1 MNQVVNFSSPVK
13 GQVQIQQLN
22 KFFPKDGEQLQVL
35 EHINLNIQSGE
46 FISIVGSSGCGK
58 STLLRLLVG
67 LDAEFQGTI
76 LIDGEP
82 VKGTSLER
90 GIVFQDHRLF
100 PWLNVEQNVALA
112 LEKSPL
118 SKAEKQELID
128 YHLELVQ
135 LSAFKKAYP
144 SQLSG
149 GMSQRV
155 AIARSLV
162 NRPQI
167 LLLDE
172 PFGALDALTR
182 ANLQQELQR
191 IWQTE
196 KITSILVTHDV
207 EEAVLLGDR
216 VVVMEPHPGRIKRIV
231 SVDLE
236 RPRKREDFRLAAIKN
251 DILRDFQDVEHSLP
265 HELEQF
271 KLAW

>member
-1 MNQVVNFSSPVK
+1 MNQQVK
-13 GQVQIQQLN
+13 AFGQVEIKNLDKSFLGQAEPLH
-22 KFFPKDGEQLQVL
+22 VL
-35 EHINLNIQSGE
+35 DQINLNIQPGE
-46 FISIVGSSGCGK
+46 FVSIVGNSGCGK

-67 LDAEFQGTI
+67 LDAEFTGSI
-76 LIDGEP
+76 LIDGQP
-82 VKGTSLER
+82 INGTSLER

-112 LEKSPL
+112 LEKSQYT
-118 SKAEKQELID
+118 KAEKKQLID

-135 LSAFKKAYP
+135 LSAFKQSYP

-191 IWQTE
+191 ILASE
-196 KITSILVTHDV
+196 KITTILVTHDV

-216 VVVMEPHPGRIKRIV
+216 VVVMQPNPGRIKRIV
-231 SVDLE
+231 EVKLE
-236 RPRKREDFRLAAIKN
+236 RPRKREDFRLAALKN
-251 DILRDFQDVEHSLP
+251 DILVDFKDQNFAAIP
-265 HELEQF
+265 HELERYG
-271 KLAW
+271 LTW

>member
-1 MNQVVNFSSPVK
+1 MNQAINIE
-13 GQVQIQQLN
+13 GHVQIQQLD
-22 KFFPKDGEQLQVL
+22 KFFPKDGNQLQVL
-35 EHINLNIQSGE
+35 EQINLNIQPGE
-46 FISIVGSSGCGK
+46 FISIVGNSGCGK

-67 LDAEFQGTI
+67 LDAEFQGNI
-76 LIDGEP
+76 LIDGQAIQGP
-82 VKGTSLER
+82 SLER

-112 LEKSPL
+112 LEKSDL
-118 SKAEKQELID
+118 SKAEKLELID

-135 LSAFKKAYP
+135 LSQFKTAYP

-182 ANLQQELQR
+182 AHLQQELQR
-191 IWQTE
+191 IWQSE
-196 KITSILVTHDV
+196 KITTILVTHDV
-207 EEAVLLGDR
+207 EEAVLLGDP
-216 VVVMEPHPGRIKRIV
+216 VVVMQPHPGRIKRIV
-231 SVDLE
+231 EIDLA
-236 RPRKREDFRLAAIKN
+236 RPRKREDYRLAALKN
-251 DILRDFQDVEHSLP
+251 DILRDFQEPVEWSEHQLD
-265 HELEQF
+265 HYQ
-271 KLAW
+271 LAW

>member
-1 MNQVVNFSSPVK
+1 MNQHVNTL
-13 GQVQIQQLN
+13 GQVDISNLN
-22 KFFPKDGEQLQVL
+22 KFFVTQHEPLQVL
-35 EHINLNIQSGE
+35 ERINLNIQAGE
-46 FISIVGSSGCGK
+46 FISIVGNSGCGK

-67 LDAEFQGTI
+67 LDQDFEGQIEIDHAPVQGP
-76 LIDGEP
+76 G
-82 VKGTSLER
+82 LER

-100 PWLNVEQNVALA
+100 PWLTVEQNVALA

-118 SKAEKQELID
+118 SKAEKQELVHH
-128 YHLELVQ
+128 HLELVQ
-135 LSAFKKAYP
+135 LAAFKKAYP

-182 ANLQQELQR
+182 ANLQQELQA
-191 IWQTE
+191 ILAAE
-196 KITSILVTHDV
+196 KITTILVTHDV

-216 VVVMEPHPGRIKRIV
+216 VVVMQPNPGRIKRIV
-231 SVDLE
+231 KVDLE
-236 RPRKREDFRLAAIKN
+236 RPRKRDDFRIAALKN
-251 DILRDFQDVEHSLP
+251 DILTDFQEVIQPEL
-265 HELEQF
+265 HELAQYQW
-271 KLAW
+271 AW

>member
-1 MNQVVNFSSPVK
+1 MNQHVRAL
-13 GQVQIQQLN
+13 GQVDIQQLN
-22 KFFPKDGEQLQVL
+22 KFFLRQGEPLQVL
-35 EHINLNIQSGE
+35 DQINLNIQPGE
-46 FISIVGSSGCGK
+46 FISIVGNSGCGK

-67 LDAEFQGTI
+67 LDAEFQGSI
-76 LIDGEP
+76 HIDGQP
-82 VKGTSLER
+82 INGTSLER

-100 PWLNVEQNVALA
+100 PWLNVEQNIALA
-112 LEKSPL
+112 LEKSSY

-128 YHLELVQ
+128 YHLALVQ
-135 LSAFKKAYP
+135 LSAFKHAYP

-155 AIARSLV
+155 ALARSLV

-191 IWQTE
+191 ILASE
-196 KITSILVTHDV
+196 KITTILVTHDV

-216 VVVMEPHPGRIKRIV
+216 VVVMQPNPGRIKRIV
-231 SVDLE
+231 HVDLE
-236 RPRKREDFRLAAIKN
+236 RPRKREDFRLAALKN
-251 DILRDFQDVEHSLP
+251 EILLDFKDSKEEAVEH
-265 HELEQF
+265 ELARYG
-271 KLAW
+271 LTW

>member
-1 MNQVVNFSSPVK
+1 MINQQVTAF
-13 GQVQIQQLN
+13 GQVEIKHLD
-22 KFFPKDGEQLQVL
+22 KFFAGQTAPLHVL
-35 EHINLNIQSGE
+35 DQINLNIQPGE
-46 FISIVGSSGCGK
+46 FVSIVGNSGCGK

-67 LDAEFQGTI
+67 LDAEFEGSI
-76 LIDGEP
+76 LIDGQAIN
-82 VKGTSLER
+82 GTSLER

-112 LEKSPL
+112 LEKSRL
-118 SKAEKQELID
+118 SKAQKKELID
-128 YHLELVQ
+128 YHLDLVQ
-135 LSAFKKAYP
+135 LSTFKQAYP

-191 IWQTE
+191 ILASE
-196 KITSILVTHDV
+196 KITTILVTHDV
-207 EEAVLLGDR
+207 EEAALLGDR
-216 VVVMEPHPGRIKRIV
+216 VVVMQPNPGRIKRIV
-231 SVDLE
+231 NVDLP
-236 RPRKREDFRLAAIKN
+236 RPRKREDFRLAALKN
-251 DILRDFQDVEHSLP
+251 DILRDFQEHAAPIS
-265 HELEQF
+265 HELEQYGIT
-271 KLAW
+271 W

>member
-1 MNQVVNFSSPVK
+1 MNQSVNILAH
-13 GQVQIQQLN
+13 VQIQKLD
-22 KFFPKDGEQLQVL
+22 KFFPQEGEALQVL
-35 EHINLNIQSGE
+35 EQINLNIQPGE
-46 FISIVGSSGCGK
+46 FISIVGNSGCGK

-67 LDAEFQGTI
+67 LDADFQGSI
-76 LIDGEP
+76 LIDGKP
-82 VKGTSLER
+82 IQGTSLER

-112 LEKSPL
+112 LEQSSL
-118 SKAEKQELID
+118 SKTEKQELID
-128 YHLELVQ
+128 YHLNLVQ
-135 LSAFKKAYP
+135 LSSFKKAYP

-191 IWQTE
+191 IWQSE
-196 KITSILVTHDV
+196 KITTILVTHDV

-216 VVVMEPHPGRIKRIV
+216 VVVMQPHPGRIKRIEPIH
-231 SVDLE
+231 LE
-236 RPRKREDFRLAAIKN
+236 RPRKREDYRLASIKN
-251 DILRDFQDVEHSLP
+251 DILRDFQEHIDVLP
-265 HELEQF
+265 HELDQY
-271 KLAW
+271 KLSW